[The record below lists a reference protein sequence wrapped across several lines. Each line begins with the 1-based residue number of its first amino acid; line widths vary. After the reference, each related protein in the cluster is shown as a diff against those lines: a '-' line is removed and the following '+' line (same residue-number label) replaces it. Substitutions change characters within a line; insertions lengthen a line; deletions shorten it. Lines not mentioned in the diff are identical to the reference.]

1 MGQMGKIKSLKPA
14 RLADDDH
21 ERSLKL
27 IDGTN
32 EPVLALHR
40 AYPTGHRTPVHSHG
54 RVQIWCA
61 RQGVVLV
68 STAAGRWMIPPGHG
82 LIIPAG
88 LKHEAEI
95 ISTVEMHS
103 IYVHPD
109 LFQAGAPRVVE
120 ITALASSL
128 ISELLGE
135 ELQPAAFH
143 RQGLVRALLLDEVN
157 RLPERPLGLP
167 FPDNQRLAG
176 LCREFLK
183 KPVARVEIDDWAA
196 AMGMSRRSFTRL
208 FRKELGV
215 SFVTWRQ
222 QACIFA
228 SLPRLAAGEA
238 VTNVALDAGYE
249 NIPAFTTMF
258 RRMLGNSP
266 RAYRKAAGQRS
277 AGYSDF
283 EEAEN

>member
-1 MGQMGKIKSLKPA
+1 MAKINSMMFGSFSA
-14 RLADDDH
+14 EDH
-21 ERSLKL
+21 NYMLKL

-32 EPVLALHR
+32 EPVLAICR
-40 AYPTGHRTPVHSHG
+40 TYATGHRAPVHSHL
-54 RVQIWCA
+54 RAQIWHA
-61 RQGVVLV
+61 RRGVVLV
-68 STAAGRWMIPPGHG
+68 STADGRWMIPPGHG

-88 LKHEAEI
+88 LEHESET
-95 ISTVEMHS
+95 ISTVEMQS

-109 LFQAGAPRVVE
+109 LFHAEVPRVVE
-120 ITALASSL
+120 ITDLASSL
-128 ISELLGE
+128 IAELLGE
-135 ELQPAAFH
+135 EHEPPAFH
-143 RQGLVRALLLDEVN
+143 RRGLVRALLLDEIN

-167 FPDNQRLAG
+167 FPDNERLAA
-176 LCREFLK
+176 LCRDFLK

-196 AMGMSRRSFTRL
+196 AMGISRRSFTRL
-208 FRKELGV
+208 FRNELGV

-258 RRMLGNSP
+258 RRMLGSSP
-266 RAYRKAAGQRS
+266 RAYRQAARQRS
-277 AGYSDF
+277 AAFSDT
-283 EEAEN
+283 EDIGD

>member
-1 MGQMGKIKSLKPA
+1 MAKIKSAQFVGVTLEE
-14 RLADDDH
+14 H

-40 AYPTGHRTPVHSHG
+40 VYPTGHRTPPHNHS

-61 RQGVVLV
+61 RRGVVLV
-68 STAAGRWMIPPGHG
+68 STADGRWMIPPGHG
-82 LIIPAG
+82 LLIPAG
-88 LKHEAEI
+88 LQHEAE
-95 ISTVEMHS
+95 VEMHS

-109 LFQAGAPRVVE
+109 LFQAMSPKVVE
-120 ITALASSL
+120 VTDLASSL
-128 ISELLGE
+128 ISELLAE
-135 ELQPAAFH
+135 EHQPSAFH

-167 FPDNQRLAG
+167 FPDNQRLAA
-176 LCREFLK
+176 LCRDFLK

-196 AMGMSRRSFTRL
+196 AMGISRRSFTRL
-208 FRKELGV
+208 FRREMGV

-258 RRMLGNSP
+258 RRMLGSSP
-266 RAYRKAAGQRS
+266 RAYRQAARQRS
-277 AGYSDF
+277 AAFADSED
-283 EEAEN
+283 

>member
-1 MGQMGKIKSLKPA
+1 MAKIKPLVYGSFSA
-14 RLADDDH
+14 EDH
-21 ERSLKL
+21 NYMLNL

-32 EPVLALHR
+32 EPVLALCR
-40 AYPTGHRTPVHSHG
+40 TYSKGHLGPVHSH
-54 RVQIWCA
+54 RRTQIWYA
-61 RQGVVLV
+61 HQGVVLV
-68 STAAGRWMIPPGHG
+68 STADGRWMIPPGHG

-88 LKHEAEI
+88 LEHESET

-109 LFQAGAPRVVE
+109 LFQAEVPRVVE

-128 ISELLGE
+128 IAELLSE
-135 ELQPAAFH
+135 EHQPVAFH
-143 RQGLVRALLLDEVN
+143 RRGLVRALLLDEIN

-167 FPDNQRLAG
+167 FPGNQRLAG
-176 LCREFLK
+176 LCRDFLN

-196 AMGMSRRSFTRL
+196 AMGISRRSFTRL

-258 RRMLGNSP
+258 RRMLGSSP
-266 RAYRKAAGQRS
+266 RAYRQAARQRS
-277 AGYSDF
+277 AAFSDF
-283 EEAEN
+283 EEIEG